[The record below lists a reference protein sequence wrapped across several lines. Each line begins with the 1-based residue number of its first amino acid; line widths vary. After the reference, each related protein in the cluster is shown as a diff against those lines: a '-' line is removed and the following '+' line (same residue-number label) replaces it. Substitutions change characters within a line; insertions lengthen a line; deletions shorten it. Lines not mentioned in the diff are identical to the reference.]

1 MTIVTIMLLI
11 EVFACKSQCRYL
23 GDVSTPIWG
32 VIGGQCES
40 ELAPQGSSR
49 QPSWFFKQFSVWS
62 TF

>member
-49 QPSWFFKQFSVWS
+49 QPS
-62 TF
+62 